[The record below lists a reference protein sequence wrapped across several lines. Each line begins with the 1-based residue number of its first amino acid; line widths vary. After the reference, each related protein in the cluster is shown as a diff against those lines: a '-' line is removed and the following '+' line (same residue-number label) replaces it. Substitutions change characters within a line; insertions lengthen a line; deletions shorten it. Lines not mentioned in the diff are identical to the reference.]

1 MTTAAQAP
9 AVQAPAVRLPV
20 SVLTGFLGSGKT
32 TLLSKL
38 VRDPA
43 MANTAVVINEFGEVG
58 LDHLLVEQANEQ
70 TVLLDSGCL
79 CCTVRGDL
87 VDTLRDLFVK
97 RVRGEIPAFDR
108 VVVETTGLADPA
120 PILHT
125 LMSDPLLSA
134 RYRLDGVITTVD
146 AVNGSKELDE
156 HQESIKQAAV
166 ADRIVLTKTDIAD
179 EARIAALEAR
189 LRALNPA
196 APRIRASHGAIEP
209 RSLFDAGLY
218 NPETKGPDVVRWLRE
233 EAYRD
238 APDHSHCDHD
248 HGRCDHGH
256 DHGHGH
262 GHDHGHDHHAHADHD
277 HGQDHAHGH
286 DHHDHHHNDVNRH
299 DDRISAFCLTVD
311 RKIDWGAFVAF
322 METLISL
329 RGDDLLRVKGV
340 LDVTGADR
348 PVVIH
353 GVQHLFHPPVQIEAW
368 PGDERRSKIV
378 FITRDIPR
386 DLIERTFGAYM
397 DAAEEEKAARATG
410 G

>member
-1 MTTAAQAP
+1 MDALPLVFPAGTGGGPFGRRLRRPAAG
-9 AVQAPAVRLPV
+9 RSPV
-20 SVLTGFLGSGKT
+20 VLVTGFLGAGKT
-32 TLLSKL
+32 TLLRALLESPEG
-38 VRDPA
+38 RG
-43 MANTAVVINEFGEVG
+43 TAVVVNEFGEVG

-196 APRIRASHGAIEP
+196 APRIRASHGAVEP

-248 HGRCDHGH
+248 HGRCDH
-256 DHGHGH
+256 DH
-262 GHDHGHDHHAHADHD
+262 GHDHGHDHHAHGDHD
-277 HGQDHAHGH
+277 HGNG
-286 DHHDHHHNDVNRH
+286 HHHHDVNRH

-311 RKIDWGAFVAF
+311 RTIDWGAFVAF

-340 LDVTGADR
+340 LDLTGADR